1 MSCYT
6 NLLSDSPEYRSVV
19 SDIEKKRFPFGCLG
33 LPPTPKA
40 LMIHTLCDR
49 FSRGALVITTD
60 EAAATK
66 LAADLTTLG
75 SRACVFPAR
84 DFNFQAAESS
94 SREYEQ
100 KRLGALARLL
110 SGDATILIASAEAAL
125 RFSYSSVSLYLLLCP

>member
-6 NLLSDSPEYRSVV
+6 NLLSGSPEYRSVV

-49 FSRGALVITTD
+49 FSRGALVITPD

-66 LAADLTTLG
+66 LAADLTTPASSPPVISIFRRRRAAPGNMSKNGWARWPG
-75 SRACVFPAR
+75 SSPATR
-84 DFNFQAAESS
+84 RS
-94 SREYEQ
+94 
-100 KRLGALARLL
+100 
-110 SGDATILIASAEAAL
+110 
-125 RFSYSSVSLYLLLCP
+125 